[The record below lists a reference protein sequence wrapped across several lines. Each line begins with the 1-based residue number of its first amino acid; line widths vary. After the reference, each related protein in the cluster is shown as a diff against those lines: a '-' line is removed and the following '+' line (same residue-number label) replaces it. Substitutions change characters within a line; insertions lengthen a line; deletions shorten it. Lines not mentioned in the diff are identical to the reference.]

1 MGEYSDL
8 FTHNLKRIIE
18 RRKYTYRQVA
28 EMVDTSDVMLS
39 RWINGHHMPSEQY
52 IDKLAEVLEVE
63 MIEFFRPIQVRKIR
77 TLRDQNEA
85 YVKRKAAKK
94 KAPRKPKEPS

>member
-1 MGEYSDL
+1 MGEFSEIYA
-8 FTHNLKRIIE
+8 HNLKRIIE

-28 EMVDTSDVMLS
+28 EMIEVNEVMLS
-39 RWINGHHMPSEQY
+39 RWTNGHHMPSEQY
-52 IDKLAEVLEVE
+52 IDALAVALEVE

-85 YVKRKAAKK
+85 YVARKALKKKAKK
-94 KAPRKPKEPS
+94 KLPSKA